1 MQKTLLDCDEA
12 WTLDF
17 IKSKREP
24 IMMIATGS
32 MKQLPSITGFQ
43 GRSVEEKCYITPL
56 ALQAIPCTPLVSE
69 KLKDMVHPEVG
80 PTLLGE
86 GVKEGYFFVYLSWNQ
101 NFEDGVD
108 FIGLENLNGG
118 QSKQQ
123 ENVIFVKQNITVFL
137 LINLSIC
144 R

>member
-1 MQKTLLDCDEA
+1 MVL
-12 WTLDF
+12 
-17 IKSKREP
+17 
-24 IMMIATGS
+24 
-32 MKQLPSITGFQ
+32 
-43 GRSVEEKCYITPL
+43 
-56 ALQAIPCTPLVSE
+56 E

-80 PTLLGE
+80 LTVLGE
-86 GVKEGYFFVYLSWNQ
+86 GVKEGYFFVSLSLNQ

-108 FIGLENLNGG
+108 FVGLENLNGG

-123 ENVIFVKQNITVFL
+123 ENAIFVKQSITVFL

>member
-1 MQKTLLDCDEA
+1 MQKSLLDYDEA

-24 IMMIATGS
+24 IMMIATGP
-32 MKQLPSITGFQ
+32 MKQLPSITGFL
-43 GRSVEEKCYITPL
+43 GRSVEEKFHITPL
-56 ALQAIPCTPLVSE
+56 ALQVIPCIPLVSE
-69 KLKDMVHPEVG
+69 KLKDIVHPEVG
-80 PTLLGE
+80 PIVLGE
-86 GVKEGYFFVYLSWNQ
+86 GVKEGYFFVNLSLNQ

-108 FIGLENLNGG
+108 FVGLENLNGG
-118 QSKQQ
+118 PSKQQ
-123 ENVIFVKQNITVFL
+123 ENAIFVKQNITVFL